1 MTERAPDPT
10 LAHPLQRQHRAH
22 TRSLLVRHA
31 LRAAAAA
38 AAVIAASVLIGT
50 AFLPGVGGAWTRL
63 LLVLAACLALALA
76 AASRF
81 ARARFGLEAY
91 LEHVEERF
99 PAVRSWLRNAIDL
112 RRRPAAHTSPA
123 LAEALDE
130 ETRRRLADVP
140 LARLRPPV
148 APARPALAMVLAA
161 LVLVLGAFLWPARV
175 SRSWATLWNPGSA
188 APPVRLAVEPG
199 SVTLTPGASLA
210 VRARVWGATQAPRLM
225 REGPGVTA
233 VAEGAEEGA
242 RVWRFDLTQL
252 TRPEDYR
259 VRVADVESPR
269 YRIALSGE
277 PAPVGFEVEY
287 HAPAYARLPVQRG
300 AAARGDLV
308 ALRGTRARLTVTFD
322 RDLEMLEAELPGRRT
337 SRWTEI
343 TPRRWRGEVPIQD
356 DGEYRLHAV
365 SDRSG
370 AAPGE
375 GRYPYRITAI
385 ADAPP
390 LLAVRIPEG
399 DVDLPAGQQIPVD
412 VLAQDDLG
420 LSELRLQFRK
430 DPAAPWVD
438 LPLGR
443 FGSRP
448 REARV
453 ESRWDASP
461 LGLLPGETA
470 TFRFE
475 LFDDNAVSGR
485 GRAVSPVFELRF
497 PSLAD
502 LYERV
507 DQDQA
512 DVQTTLERAADQAR
526 ELQKTLDKM
535 ARQQPPR
542 PNAAQSPQ
550 AFERSQ
556 ELERALDRQQKI
568 ADQVSEATE
577 QMRQSVEEAAER
589 QAFDEQLTRKLREM
603 SELMKQIESKEF
615 KDAMKKMQDALEKL
629 DRSQLDQEL
638 PKWREENQ
646 EMLSNLERTIELL
659 KKLREE
665 EKLQSLAQRAE
676 ELKAQQ
682 DELNREHE
690 SKESP
695 NREDT
700 SREDAPRQEAKDE
713 ALAERQQEA
722 ARESDQLAEEVRQ
735 LAEEMSSTDPQSDAK
750 QDMESAADEMS
761 EGAAP
766 QQREAAESA
775 KQQKRSKAGQS
786 GRKASESLQKAA
798 ERLGAVSEQMQQEQD
813 GADLAAVRRAAQDLV
828 SLQRAAERNM
838 ASDATARDKG
848 DRQTD
853 LSEGTS
859 RVADSLFNLAKQS
872 PFITPS
878 LAEALG
884 RAINGLSQSGR
895 DLASGNRARGEQA
908 GRVGSESLNEAV
920 LELRSAEGA
929 MCENPGQGKPGGKS
943 NPNPRR
949 LGNVGQ
955 RQSQLNR
962 ESQSL
967 AQRLSRQMSMS
978 SGDRQE
984 LERMAQEQARIR
996 QELEE
1001 IRRSEEERRELLGKL
1016 DQVEREMQDVEE
1028 ILRDGSTD
1036 GTLEE
1041 KQNRIMSRLL
1051 DAQRSINRR
1060 DFDPQRESKPG
1071 EDVVR
1076 ESPPELPRE
1085 MLRENDRLRHDLLKA
1100 EADRYPAQ
1108 YRALV
1113 EAYLRSLN
1121 GARR

>member
-1 MTERAPDPT
+1 MNERAPDQT
-10 LAHPLQRQHRAH
+10 LAHPLERQHRAH
-22 TRSLLVRHA
+22 TRALLVRHA
-31 LRAAAAA
+31 LRAAAAS
-38 AAVIAASVLIGT
+38 AAVIAFAVLLG
-50 AFLPGVGGAWTRL
+50 AALLPGVGGAWTRL
-63 LLVLAACLALALA
+63 LMVLAAVAGLALTA
-76 AASRF
+76 ATRF
-81 ARARFGLEAY
+81 ARARYGLAAY

-99 PAVRSWLRNAIDL
+99 PAIRSWLRNAIDL
-112 RRRPAAHTSPA
+112 QHRPPPYTSVV
-123 LAEALDE
+123 LARALDD

-148 APARPALAMVLAA
+148 APVRPALLMAVAA
-161 LVLVLGAFLWPARV
+161 AVLVLGACLWPSRV
-175 SRSWATLWNPGSA
+175 SRSWATLWNPPAA
-188 APPVRLAVEPG
+188 APPVRLEVEPG

-210 VRARVWGATQAPRLM
+210 VRARVWGAATAPRLL
-225 REGPGVTA
+225 REGPAVTA
-233 VAEGAEEGA
+233 VAEGAEGGA
-242 RVWRFDLTQL
+242 RIWRFDLTQL

-259 VRVADVESPR
+259 VRVASTESPR

-277 PAPVGFEVEY
+277 PSPVGFEVEY
-287 HAPAYARLPVQRG
+287 QAPAYARLPVQRG

-322 RDLEMLEAELPGRRT
+322 RDLESLDARLPGGRT
-337 SRWTEI
+337 ANWTQV
-343 TPRRWRGEVPIQD
+343 TPRRWSGEVPILD
-356 DGEYRLHAV
+356 DGTYELHAV
-365 SDRSG
+365 SDRGG

-390 LLAVRIPEG
+390 LLAVRIPQG
-399 DVDLPAGQQIPVD
+399 DLDLPAGQMIPVD

-420 LSELRLQFRK
+420 LSELRLQYRK
-430 DPAAPWVD
+430 DSAAPWTD
-438 LPLGR
+438 LPLGQ

-461 LGLLPGETA
+461 LGLMPGETA

-475 LFDDNAVSGR
+475 LYDDNAVSGR
-485 GRAVSPVFELRF
+485 GRAVSPTFELRF

-502 LYERV
+502 LYDRV
-507 DQDQA
+507 DERQA
-512 DVQTTLERAADQAR
+512 DAQTTLERAADQAR
-526 ELQKTLDKM
+526 ELQKTLDKL
-535 ARQQPPR
+535 ARQQPR

-556 ELERALDRQQKI
+556 ELESALDRQQKI
-568 ADQVSEATE
+568 SDQVSEASE
-577 QMRQSVEEAAER
+577 QMRRSLEEAAER
-589 QAFDEQLTRKLREM
+589 QAFDEQLTRKLKEM

-615 KDAMKKMQDALEKL
+615 QDAMKKMQEAMEKL
-629 DRSQLDQEL
+629 DKSQLDQNL
-638 PKWREENQ
+638 PKWRQENQ
-646 EMLSNLERTIELL
+646 EMLANLERTIELL

-682 DELNREHE
+682 DALNREHE
-690 SKESP
+690 SPDGAKPGDESSKP
-695 NREDT
+695 PESKT
-700 SREDAPRQEAKDE
+700 E
-713 ALAERQQEA
+713 ALAERQEEA
-722 ARESDQLAEEVRQ
+722 AQETDQLAQEVRELSQ
-735 LAEEMSSTDPQSDAK
+735 EMNSTDPQSNAK
-750 QDMESAADEMS
+750 QDMESAAGEMS
-761 EGAAP
+761 KGAAP

-775 KQQKRSKAGQS
+775 RQKKGSKAGQS
-786 GRKASESLQKAA
+786 GRQASESLQKAA
-798 ERLGAVSEQMQQEQD
+798 EQLGALAEEMQQEQQST
-813 GADLAAVRRAAQDLV
+813 DLAAVRRAAQDLV
-828 SLQRAAERNM
+828 SLQRATEQNM
-838 ASDATARDKG
+838 SSDAGAREKG

-872 PFITPS
+872 PFITPQ
-878 LAEALG
+878 LTEALG

-895 DLASGNRARGEQA
+895 ELASGNRARGEQA
-908 GRVGSESLNEAV
+908 GRAGSQSLNEAV
-920 LELRSAEGA
+920 LQLRSAEGA
-929 MCENPGQGKPGGKS
+929 MCQNPGQGKPGGQTQ
-943 NPNPRR
+943 PNPRR
-949 LGNVGQ
+949 IGQVGQ
-955 RQSQLNR
+955 QQSQLNR

-984 LERMAQEQARIR
+984 MERMAQEQARIR

-1001 IRRSEEERRELLGKL
+1001 IRQAEEERRELLGKL
-1016 DQVEREMQDVEE
+1016 DQVDRDMQEVEE
-1028 ILRDGSTD
+1028 ILRQGATD

-1060 DFDPQRESKPG
+1060 DFDPERESKPG
-1071 EDVVR
+1071 VDVAR
-1076 ESPPELPRE
+1076 ESPPDLPRE
-1085 MLRENDRLRHDLLKA
+1085 LLRENDRLRLDLLKA
-1100 EADRYPAQ
+1100 DADRYPAQ
-1108 YRALV
+1108 YRTYV